1 MKEFAYNISGF
12 LHLLTF
18 KDYVIIGLVFVILIL
33 LLVIYYILKVKEID
47 KEENES
53 NIIVKEENDELD
65 LEAISKEIEQ
75 VKPVFLTDYEE
86 SQEKEAIISY
96 QELLNKSGDINFSDI
111 SEDEYQNFE
120 VKIKKINLDDP
131 KQTIKPIEK
140 LKSVPLMSYQSDDD
154 FLIALKKLQNNLSK

>member
-65 LEAISKEIEQ
+65 LEAISKEIE
-75 VKPVFLTDYEE
+75 
-86 SQEKEAIISY
+86 
-96 QELLNKSGDINFSDI
+96 
-111 SEDEYQNFE
+111 
-120 VKIKKINLDDP
+120 
-131 KQTIKPIEK
+131 
-140 LKSVPLMSYQSDDD
+140 
-154 FLIALKKLQNNLSK
+154 